1 MKTGRLNEVT
11 MSLKTDGLV
20 DSAKQGLYAMR
31 LWAHGKINP
40 LELIVPHKPVTGIQG
55 VRTIIKAAEEA
66 EK

>member
-1 MKTGRLNEVT
+1 MNEVT

-40 LELIVPHKPVTGIQG
+40 MDLLVPHKPVDGIED

-66 EK
+66 EQ